1 LPPVIELPTHA
12 PIFVDHRLASRGSP
26 LRTATP
32 IPIALSVFQ
41 GSGCMQNSL
50 RPSAFPLFVLS
61 TLIALLAIAPA
72 AFAQRM
78 VSISAKEA
86 NMRSGPGTKY
96 ETDWTLGQ
104 GYPLRVIG
112 RQGKWLKVSDFEN
125 DSGWIYGPLTG
136 STPMHIVK
144 AKIANLRSLPSTESR
159 IVGKVSYGDVLKT
172 LERRES
178 WVKVQREGGLKGW
191 IAKRLLWGW

>member
-1 LPPVIELPTHA
+1 
-12 PIFVDHRLASRGSP
+12 
-26 LRTATP
+26 
-32 IPIALSVFQ
+32 
-41 GSGCMQNSL
+41 MQNSL
-50 RPSAFPLFVLS
+50 HFSAFPRFALA
-61 TLIALLAIAPA
+61 ALLAIAALAATTPT

-78 VSISAKEA
+78 VSIATKEA

-96 ETDWTLGQ
+96 EADWTLGQ

-136 STPMHIVK
+136 NTPMHIVK
-144 AKIANLRSLPSTESR
+144 AKVANMRSLPSTTSR
-159 IVGKVSYGDVLKT
+159 IVGKASYGDVLKT

>member
-1 LPPVIELPTHA
+1 
-12 PIFVDHRLASRGSP
+12 
-26 LRTATP
+26 
-32 IPIALSVFQ
+32 
-41 GSGCMQNSL
+41 MQNSL
-50 RPSAFPLFVLS
+50 RPSAFPLFVLA
-61 TLIALLAIAPA
+61 TLLALVALLATAPA

-78 VSISAKEA
+78 VSIAANEA

-96 ETDWTLGQ
+96 EADWTLGR

-144 AKIANLRSLPSTESR
+144 AKIANLRSLPTTDSR

-178 WVKVQREGGLKGW
+178 WVKVQREGGLRGW

>member
-1 LPPVIELPTHA
+1 
-12 PIFVDHRLASRGSP
+12 
-26 LRTATP
+26 
-32 IPIALSVFQ
+32 
-41 GSGCMQNSL
+41 MQNSL
-50 RPSAFPLFVLS
+50 RPSAPLLFALTTLLAFV
-61 TLIALLAIAPA
+61 ALLATTPA

-78 VSISAKEA
+78 VSIAAKEA

-96 ETDWTLGQ
+96 ETDWTLGE